1 MFDSFLIRQ
10 DSLENVEQE
19 GVVIGFRFGVRI
31 ADYRGCILSLH
42 NGYYVE
48 VDGKTYP
55 RSLQKFEINGVP
67 PRTFEE
73 LKHCVWEHWDY
84 DDEAMLY
91 IEKPGGLG
99 PTECTGLGCSSQSW
113 LHTATCLLTKS
124 GFGTRRN
131 RAAALVQGK
140 HRPYVITT
148 LC

>member
-48 VDGKTYP
+48 VD
-55 RSLQKFEINGVP
+55 
-67 PRTFEE
+67 
-73 LKHCVWEHWDY
+73 W
-84 DDEAMLY
+84 
-91 IEKPGGLG
+91 